1 MEESLWNGVGLA
13 LFKIIITWER
23 KTQEINRNLLSLK
36 IARKWEIFITS
47 AWIKTNCR
55 RSKNV
60 PVEC

>member
-1 MEESLWNGVGLA
+1 MEKAYGMGVGLA

-23 KTQEINRNLLSLK
+23 KTQEINRSLLSLK

-47 AWIKTNCR
+47 AWTKTSCR

-60 PVEC
+60 PVE